1 MNEDFNI
8 INGTDAID
16 SLKEYVIL
24 LESNKHTFDDL
35 NEIADIIEEAY
46 KIIHLKFKKEEMAI
60 CNRLRTEEHS
70 IKDLMYIITLF
81 NIWIKNLERIKKNK
95 VRN

>member
-70 IKDLMYIITLF
+70 IKDLMYVITLF

>member
-16 SLKEYVIL
+16 SLKEYVVL